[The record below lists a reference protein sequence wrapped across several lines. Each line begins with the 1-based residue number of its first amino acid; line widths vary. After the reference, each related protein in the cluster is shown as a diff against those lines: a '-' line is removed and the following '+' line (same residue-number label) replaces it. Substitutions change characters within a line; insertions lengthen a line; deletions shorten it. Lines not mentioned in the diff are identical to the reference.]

1 MADRTGWHL
10 EEDELLAAA
19 SESTGG
25 LTDLGGSRVWGRFCL
40 LVRLAESGGVPAI
53 ARSNDPRAEARRVLV
68 LLLEG
73 RLRFVA
79 DEFRYPGIEAE
90 HIERPL
96 IVTGIAGAGTEMLHT
111 LLAADPGNR
120 APRYWELRPSSP
132 PPCVSGPNRERVEEA
147 TRRLR
152 SLEGFFAAG
161 GMTLADCDWIWKTDA
176 YLSGFIGGSDSDR
189 YAFHRR
195 FLQHLQFGGPRRRWV
210 LRGTSHYR
218 HVSALWETYP
228 DAVVVWVH
236 RDPAEATRHAAT
248 SQSAYEAAK
257 LGHDDVS
264 SEDTVTLAVRMLDV
278 VSAHLSRALCD
289 PGLDRVH
296 HVGYT
301 DLVAEPTRTLRGIYE
316 HAGIEF
322 GEATRSAL
330 RNAARPPGVR
340 SPSSDFP
347 LPAGRNRDVL
357 TEYSRRFGIVAGV
370 RMDLRP

>member
-1 MADRTGWHL
+1 VVERTGWRL
-10 EEDELLAAA
+10 KEDELLAAA

-90 HIERPL
+90 RIERPL

-152 SLEGFFAAG
+152 SLAGFFAAG

-176 YLSGFIGGSDSDR
+176 YLSGFLGGSDGDR

-195 FLQHLQFGGPRRRWV
+195 FLRHLQFGGPRLRWV

-218 HVSALWETYP
+218 HLPALRETYP

-236 RDPAEATRHAAT
+236 RDPAEATLHAAT
-248 SQSAYEAAK
+248 SHSAYEAAK
-257 LGHDDVS
+257 LGHDGVS
-264 SEDTVTLAVRMLDV
+264 SEDIAAVAVKMLDSV
-278 VSAHLSRALCD
+278 CEHLSHVLSD
-289 PGLDRVH
+289 PELDRVH
-296 HVGYT
+296 HVRFA
-301 DLVAEPTRTLRGIYE
+301 DLVAEPMETLGGIYK
-316 HAGIEF
+316 HAGLAI
-322 GEATRSAL
+322 GDEARRPL
-330 RNAARPPGVR
+330 RDAANRLGA
-340 SPSSDFP
+340 PSSSGRIP
-347 LPAGRNRDVL
+347 LFAERNRDVL
-357 TEYSRRFGIVAGV
+357 TEYSRRFGNVG
-370 RMDLRP
+370 